1 LQLGKKIYAAL
12 PIAPPPQFL
21 PCFRRFIEGVAIRA
35 FPDEELAAERLMTW
49 DSMQSDWNQ
58 HQTKVRQR
66 WGRLTEEDLRRINGK
81 RTELVNVVAER
92 YDIKR
97 DQAEGQVEDFEQS
110 DDFETEKA
118 SPGMGASTG
127 RGTSGQTDQ
136 RGQFGQGGQSG
147 PSGGRS
153 SDTSREKTGK
163 SSDDE
168 DEALNQPR
176 RGAQEQGRSGG
187 MRSKP

>member
-1 LQLGKKIYAAL
+1 
-12 PIAPPPQFL
+12 
-21 PCFRRFIEGVAIRA
+21 
-35 FPDEELAAERLMTW
+35 MTW
-49 DSMQSDWNQ
+49 DSMASDWNQ
-58 HQTKVRQR
+58 SQTKVRQR

-81 RTELVNVVAER
+81 RTELVNIVAER

-118 SPGMGASTG
+118 SPSMGASSG

-136 RGQFGQGGQSG
+136 RGQ
-147 PSGGRS
+147 S
-153 SDTSREKTGK
+153 SDTSREKSGK

-187 MRSKP
+187 MRSEP

>member
-1 LQLGKKIYAAL
+1 
-12 PIAPPPQFL
+12 
-21 PCFRRFIEGVAIRA
+21 
-35 FPDEELAAERLMTW
+35 MTW
-49 DSMQSDWNQ
+49 DSMASDWNQ
-58 HQTKVRQR
+58 SQTKVRQR

-118 SPGMGASTG
+118 SPSMGASSG
-127 RGTSGQTDQ
+127 RGTSGQADQ
-136 RGQFGQGGQSG
+136 RGQ
-147 PSGGRS
+147 S

-187 MRSKP
+187 MRSEP